1 MLWPGSSQTERMEGQ
16 DAFVFMNLSNS
27 DDANEAV
34 NSMDC
39 HVCVGVGGILCG
51 CLDGVTKNFILTN

>member
-1 MLWPGSSQTERMEGQ
+1 MEGQ

>member
-1 MLWPGSSQTERMEGQ
+1 MEGQ

-39 HVCVGVGGILCG
+39 RVCWCWGYTLWMLGWGY
-51 CLDGVTKNFILTN
+51 